1 MSVFYE
7 PKKENVKEG
16 DDEYIIR
23 LQTEQSEEKRRARS
37 KYSKIRPYNRAS
49 KLAKNIWFSILFLVV
64 CSPINIATNIQLLN
78 IILSI

>member
-49 KLAKNIWFSILFLVV
+49 KLAKNI
-64 CSPINIATNIQLLN
+64 
-78 IILSI
+78 